1 MHPVK
6 YHLLILVYGG
16 LNYPKLYIIQY
27 LNDTTYIQNGLLRN
41 FSFGAQSNILC
52 TNYFHLLPEKKMTTY
67 SSNSMSSIPDLISS
81 SVSLDLG
88 KVVKIDKFVVDG
100 THYIVKY

>member
-1 MHPVK
+1 MVCCETF
-6 YHLLILVYGG
+6 LLVHNRIFYARITFI
-16 LNYPKLYIIQY
+16 YYQK
-27 LNDTTYIQNGLLRN
+27 
-41 FSFGAQSNILC
+41 
-52 TNYFHLLPEKKMTTY
+52 KKMTTY